1 MKEGVRTA
9 GIKVLT
15 KNVFGYCC
23 VFRYQSQPVPLVSV
37 EEVNQWVENA
47 TNGHITNFLENIH
60 HDVVVML
67 MNAMYFK
74 GETFR
79 QRLLSM
85 PTSTVVIVKKK
96 SVFYLLD

>member
-1 MKEGVRTA
+1 M
-9 GIKVLT
+9 
-15 KNVFGYCC
+15 
-23 VFRYQSQPVPLVSV
+23 
-37 EEVNQWVENA
+37 ENA

-96 SVFYLLD
+96 TCVLSPSLADSGATVFVFVPSRRRFFTGYS